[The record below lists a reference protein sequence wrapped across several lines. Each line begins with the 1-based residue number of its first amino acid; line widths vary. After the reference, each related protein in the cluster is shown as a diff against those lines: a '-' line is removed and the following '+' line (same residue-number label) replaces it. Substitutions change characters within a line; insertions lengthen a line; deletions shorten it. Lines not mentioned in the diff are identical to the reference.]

1 METLP
6 IIGFLFAAALV
17 VWLLIRFTKR
27 EAMSSESLGVRLGRI
42 FAVSAVVIL
51 LIAYKNDSG
60 PSAPFSG
67 MPMGFQAGVIVS
79 YALMIGAAWAVGW
92 LVGVTISR
100 TAAYWSSRNP
110 THRP

>member
-1 METLP
+1 
-6 IIGFLFAAALV
+6 
-17 VWLLIRFTKR
+17 
-27 EAMSSESLGVRLGRI
+27 
-42 FAVSAVVIL
+42 
-51 LIAYKNDSG
+51 
-60 PSAPFSG
+60 